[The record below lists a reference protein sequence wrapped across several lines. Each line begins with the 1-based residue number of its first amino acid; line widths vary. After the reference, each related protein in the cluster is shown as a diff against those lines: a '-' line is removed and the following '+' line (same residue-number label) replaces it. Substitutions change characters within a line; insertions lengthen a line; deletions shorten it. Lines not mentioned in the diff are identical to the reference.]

1 MYRNI
6 YIDVLN
12 TNFVCYSSYTKM
24 FAQLENKLILSD
36 LAVFRTGLTNVEKGK
51 YCTFISNIVLKLLHD
66 QKYNF
71 DLDNI
76 FF

>member
-1 MYRNI
+1 
-6 YIDVLN
+6 
-12 TNFVCYSSYTKM
+12 M